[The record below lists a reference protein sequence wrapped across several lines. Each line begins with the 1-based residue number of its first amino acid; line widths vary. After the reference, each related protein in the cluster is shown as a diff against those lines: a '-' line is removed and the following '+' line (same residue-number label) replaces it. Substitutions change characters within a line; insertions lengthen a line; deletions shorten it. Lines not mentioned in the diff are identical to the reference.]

1 MKGFI
6 CSMFTKKKIRL
17 EITLQYGKFGNGTNT
32 VVIED
37 LPMSVS
43 IKKEGF
49 PSMNTAKIFV
59 TGLSSELME
68 ALTFLNYRILT
79 INRNYISIYAGDESG
94 MSLAFAGEISL
105 ARPNFNN
112 APSVRMEFEAFTG
125 YSSRMVAAPPLSL
138 KGNIPVSDICSQI
151 ANKMGFNFVNDGV
164 NKIAKNPRLSG
175 SDMNKLINLAKDYDI
190 GINVD
195 DGTVRIFNKGASDR
209 VMLSVSDENGLIG
222 YPSFEQNGI
231 SCSVE
236 YTPNVRLWDKFEIQ
250 TVLSKASGQW
260 FIQSIEHRL
269 DANIQGGLW
278 QTDLKGS
285 YTTYV

>member
-1 MKGFI
+1 
-6 CSMFTKKKIRL
+6 MFTKKKIRL

-37 LPMSVS
+37 LPISVS

-94 MSLAFAGEISL
+94 MSLAFSGEISL
-105 ARPNFNN
+105 AKPNFNN
-112 APSVRMEFEAFTG
+112 APSVRMEFDAFTG
-125 YSSRMVAAPPLSL
+125 YSSRMVAAPPLSI
-138 KGNIPVSDICSQI
+138 KGNIPVSDLCSQI